1 MKLDEYMENEKELYI
16 KQLEYENT
24 RLKNSIKSLRNN
36 NKSLKQSVDK
46 LNARLIKYRKQY
58 GNLKED

>member
-1 MKLDEYMENEKELYI
+1 MKLDEDMENEKELYI

-36 NKSLKQSVDK
+36 NKSLKQSVDR

>member
-1 MKLDEYMENEKELYI
+1 MKLDEDMENEKELYI